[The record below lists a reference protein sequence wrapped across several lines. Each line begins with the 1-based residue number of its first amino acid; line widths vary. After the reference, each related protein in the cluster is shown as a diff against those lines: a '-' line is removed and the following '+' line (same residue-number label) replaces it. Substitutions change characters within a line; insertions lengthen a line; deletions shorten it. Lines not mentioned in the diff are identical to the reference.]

1 MGNPKKYVIND
12 GVFTSSLK
20 TVLDSLNRI
29 QKFYEKNFLN
39 HKNKNI
45 ELIIDQDKSIYDDI
59 DKTKTNN
66 SLNLNDNSIN
76 ELISEKSE
84 EKKIIDLVNEINIG
98 NLFILNCG
106 NSGAFNSEEI
116 KMLSWFLVNSNFIK

>member
-1 MGNPKKYVIND
+1 MIND
-12 GVFTSSLK
+12 GILTSSLK
-20 TVLDSLNRI
+20 TVLDCLKKI

-45 ELIIDQDKSIYDDI
+45 EIIIDQDKSIYDDI
-59 DKTKTNN
+59 DKSKNNN

-76 ELISEKSE
+76 ELINEDNEK
-84 EKKIIDLVNEINIG
+84 KKIIDLVNEINIG

-106 NSGAFNSEEI
+106 NSGEFSRQEI
-116 KMLSWFLVNSNFIK
+116 EMLSMFLVNSNFI